1 MIFKTVST
9 WYKNRY
15 QNNEP
20 IVFIG
25 LMLFFYLILTFLGS
39 YIAPILA
46 ALVIAYLLDT
56 FVNILHRFTKI
67 NRLLLVYFVYIIFL
81 IVLLTVIFVLLPIV
95 INQLIDFIKQAS
107 NTLSTL
113 KTSLEHLS
121 TQYPRFLTGDRID
134 TIVNWFDSIDW
145 KKISSS
151 VGSFILQNTATTL
164 PLIFSALIY
173 LFLVPLMVFYFLKD
187 KETIINWFKSFLPAE
202 NGALYYVWND
212 LKPKLADYVR
222 GKAIEFIIVSILT
235 YIGFA
240 YFDLNYSIL
249 LAVGVGLSVII
260 PYVGMVMITIPVI
273 MVGILQ
279 YGLSMTFVWMLAV
292 FFIIQALDGNLLVP
306 LLFSEVLNM
315 HPVGVVSAI
324 LIFGGMWG
332 LWGVFFAIPLGL
344 LFISGVNMFRNHL
357 KNKRE
362 IIKIG
367 NVN

>member
-1 MIFKTVST
+1 MILKTIKD
-9 WYKNRY
+9 WYQNRY

-20 IVFIG
+20 IVFVG
-25 LMLFFYLILTFLGS
+25 LMLFFYLVLTFLGY

-56 FVNILHRFTKI
+56 LVNILQKFTKLKRI
-67 NRLLLVYFVYIIFL
+67 VLVYIVYILFL
-81 IVLLTVIFVLLPIV
+81 IALLSLIFVLLPII
-95 INQLIDFIKQAS
+95 INQLIDFVKQAS
-107 NTLSTL
+107 HILSSL
-113 KTSLEHLS
+113 KTSLEELS
-121 TQYPRFLTGDRID
+121 IKYPTILTEDRINS
-134 TIVNWFDSIDW
+134 IVSWFDSIDW
-145 KKISSS
+145 KKISSN

-164 PLIFSALIY
+164 PVLFSVLIY

-187 KETIINWFKSFLPAE
+187 KEKMINWFKSFLPEE

-222 GKAIEFIIVSILT
+222 GKAIELIIVSTLT

-240 YFDLNYSIL
+240 YFNLNYAVL

-260 PYVGMVMITIPVI
+260 PYVGMVIITIPVI

-279 YGLSMTFVWMLAV
+279 FGLNGTFVSMLIV
-292 FFIIQALDGNLLVP
+292 FFVIQALDGNLLVP
-306 LLFSEVLNM
+306 LLFSEVLDM

-324 LIFGGMWG
+324 LIFGGIWG
-332 LWGVFFAIPLGL
+332 LWGIFFAIPLGL

-357 KNKRE
+357 NGKKTQADINLC
-362 IIKIG
+362 
-367 NVN
+367 

>member
-1 MIFKTVST
+1 MVFKTIKN
-9 WYKNRY
+9 WYKDRY

-25 LMLFFYLILTFLGS
+25 LMLFFYLVLTFLGN

-56 FVNILHRFTKI
+56 FVNILHKATKI
-67 NRLLLVYFVYIIFL
+67 NRLILVYFVYIIFL
-81 IVLLTVIFVLLPIV
+81 IVLLSVIFVLLPIIV
-95 INQLIDFIKQAS
+95 NQMIDFIKQAS
-107 NTLSTL
+107 HTLSSL
-113 KTSLEHLS
+113 KSSLEYLS
-121 TQYPRFLTGDRID
+121 QKYPTLLTVDRID
-134 TIVNWFDSIDW
+134 SIVNWFNTIDW
-145 KKISSS
+145 KKISSNI
-151 VGSFILQNTATTL
+151 GSFILQNTATTL
-164 PLIFSALIY
+164 PLLFSVLIY

-187 KETIINWFKSFLPAE
+187 KNRIIGWFKSFLPE
-202 NGALYYVWND
+202 DNHALFFVWND

-222 GKAIEFIIVSILT
+222 GKAIEFIIVSIVT
-235 YIGFA
+235 YLGFA
-240 YFDLNYSIL
+240 YFNLNYSIL

-260 PYVGMVMITIPVI
+260 PYVGMVMITIPVV

-279 YGLSMTFVWMLAV
+279 YGLSMTLVWMLTV

-344 LFISGVNMFRNHL
+344 LFISGVNMFRNHQ
-357 KNKRE
+357 KGKKDPA
-362 IIKIG
+362 KI
-367 NVN
+367 NLC

>member
-1 MIFKTVST
+1 MILKTIRS
-9 WYKNRY
+9 WYQSKYLNS
-15 QNNEP
+15 EP
-20 IVFIG
+20 IIFVG
-25 LMLFFYLILTFLGS
+25 LMLFFYLILTFLGD

-56 FVNILHRFTKI
+56 FVSILQKFTKI
-67 NRLLLVYFVYIIFL
+67 KRIFLVYFVYLIFL
-81 IVLLTVIFVLLPIV
+81 IVLFSVIFVLFPII

-107 NTLSTL
+107 HTLSSL
-113 KTSLEHLS
+113 KLSLQELS
-121 TQYPRFLTGDRID
+121 VKYPSFLTEDRIN
-134 TIVNWFDSIDW
+134 TIVTWFDTIDW

-164 PLIFSALIY
+164 PILFSVLIY

-187 KETIINWFKSFLPAE
+187 KEMIITWFKGFLPRD

-222 GKAIEFIIVSILT
+222 GKAIEFVLVAIIT

-240 YFDLNYSIL
+240 FFNLNYSVL
-249 LAVGVGLSVII
+249 LACGVGLSVII
-260 PYVGMVMITIPVI
+260 PYVGMAIITIPVV

-279 YGLSMTFVWMLAV
+279 FGLNGTFVSMLIV

-324 LIFGGMWG
+324 LIFGGIWG
-332 LWGVFFAIPLGL
+332 LWGIFFAIPLGL
-344 LFISGVNMFRNHL
+344 LFMSGVNMFRNHL
-357 KNKRE
+357 RGRRDSS
-362 IIKIG
+362 KI
-367 NVN
+367 NLC

>member
-1 MIFKTVST
+1 MVFKTIKN
-9 WYKNRY
+9 WYRDRY

-25 LMLFFYLILTFLGS
+25 LMLFFYLVLTFLGN

-56 FVNILHRFTKI
+56 FVNIFHKATKI
-67 NRLLLVYFVYIIFL
+67 NRLILVYFVYIIFL
-81 IVLLTVIFVLLPIV
+81 IVLLSVIFVLLPIIV
-95 INQLIDFIKQAS
+95 NQMIDFIKQAS
-107 NTLSTL
+107 HTLSSL

-121 TQYPRFLTGDRID
+121 KQYPTLLTVDRID
-134 TIVNWFDSIDW
+134 SIVSWFDSIDW

-164 PLIFSALIY
+164 PVLFSILIY

-187 KETIINWFKSFLPAE
+187 KSKIIGWFKSFLPE
-202 NGALYYVWND
+202 DNNALFFVWND

-222 GKAIEFIIVSILT
+222 GKAIEFIIVSIVT
-235 YIGFA
+235 YFGFA

-260 PYVGMVMITIPVI
+260 PYVGMVMITIPVV

-279 YGLSMTFVWMLAV
+279 YGLSITLVWMLTV

-344 LFISGVNMFRNHL
+344 LFISGVNMFRNHQ
-357 KNKRE
+357 KAKKDPT
-362 IIKIG
+362 KI
-367 NVN
+367 NLC

>member
-1 MIFKTVST
+1 MVLKTIKN
-9 WYKNRY
+9 WYRDRY

-25 LMLFFYLILTFLGS
+25 LMLFFYLVLTFLGN

-56 FVNILHRFTKI
+56 FVNILYKVTKI
-67 NRLLLVYFVYIIFL
+67 NRLVLVYFAYIIFL
-81 IVLLTVIFVLLPIV
+81 IVLFSVIFVLLPIIV
-95 INQLIDFIKQAS
+95 NQMIDFIKQAS
-107 NTLSTL
+107 HTLSSL
-113 KTSLEHLS
+113 KISLEHLS
-121 TQYPRFLTGDRID
+121 QQYPKLLTVDIINS
-134 TIVNWFDSIDW
+134 IVSWFDTIDW

-151 VGSFILQNTATTL
+151 IGSFILQNTATTL
-164 PLIFSALIY
+164 PIIFSALIY

-187 KETIINWFKSFLPAE
+187 KDKIISWFNSFLPE
-202 NGALYYVWND
+202 DNHALFFVWND

-222 GKAIEFIIVSILT
+222 GKAIEFIIVSIAT
-235 YIGFA
+235 YLGFA
-240 YFDLNYSIL
+240 YFNLNYSIL
-249 LAVGVGLSVII
+249 LAFGVGLSVII

-279 YGLSMTFVWMLAV
+279 YGISITLVWMLIV

-306 LLFSEVLNM
+306 LLFSEILNM

-344 LFISGVNMFRNHL
+344 LFISGVNMFRNHQ
-357 KNKRE
+357 KCKKDPA
-362 IIKIG
+362 KI
-367 NVN
+367 NLC

>member
-1 MIFKTVST
+1 MVFKTIKN
-9 WYKNRY
+9 WYRDRY

-25 LMLFFYLILTFLGS
+25 LMLFFYLVLTFLGN

-56 FVNILHRFTKI
+56 FVNILHKATKI
-67 NRLLLVYFVYIIFL
+67 NRLILVYFVYIIFL
-81 IVLLTVIFVLLPIV
+81 IVLLSVIFVLLPIIV
-95 INQLIDFIKQAS
+95 NQMIDFIKQAS
-107 NTLSTL
+107 HTLSSL

-121 TQYPRFLTGDRID
+121 KQYPTLLTVDRID
-134 TIVNWFDSIDW
+134 SIVSWFDSIDW

-151 VGSFILQNTATTL
+151 IGSFILQNTATTL
-164 PLIFSALIY
+164 PVLFSILIY

-187 KETIINWFKSFLPAE
+187 KSKIIGWFKSFLPE
-202 NGALYYVWND
+202 DNNALFFVWND

-222 GKAIEFIIVSILT
+222 GKAIEFIIVSIVT
-235 YIGFA
+235 YLGFA

-260 PYVGMVMITIPVI
+260 PYVGMVMITIPVV

-279 YGLSMTFVWMLAV
+279 YGLSITLVWMLTV

-344 LFISGVNMFRNHL
+344 LFISGVNMFRNHQ
-357 KNKRE
+357 KGKKDPA
-362 IIKIG
+362 KI
-367 NVN
+367 NLC

>member
-1 MIFKTVST
+1 MVLNTLRD
-9 WYKNRY
+9 WYQRRY

-25 LMLFFYLILTFLGS
+25 LMLFFYLVLTFLGD

-56 FVNILHRFTKI
+56 FVSILHKFTKVKRI
-67 NRLLLVYFVYIIFL
+67 ILVYIVYVLFL
-81 IVLLTVIFVLLPIV
+81 IALLTFIFVLLPIV
-95 INQLIDFIKQAS
+95 VNQLIDFIKQAS
-107 NTLSTL
+107 HTLSSL
-113 KTSLEHLS
+113 KGSLEHLS
-121 TQYPRFLTGDRID
+121 NKYPKLLTEDRINS
-134 TIVNWFDSIDW
+134 IVTWFDSIDW
-145 KKISSS
+145 KKISSN
-151 VGSFILQNTATTL
+151 VGSFVLKNTATTL
-164 PLIFSALIY
+164 PILFSILIY

-187 KETIINWFKSFLPAE
+187 KERIIEWFKSFLPEE

-222 GKAIEFIIVSILT
+222 GKAIELIIVSIVT

-240 YFDLNYSIL
+240 YFDLNYAVL

-260 PYVGMVMITIPVI
+260 PYVGMVVITIPVV

-279 YGLSMTFVWMLAV
+279 FGLNGTFVSMLVV

-332 LWGVFFAIPLGL
+332 LWGIFFAIPLGL

-357 KNKRE
+357 KGKKDAA
-362 IIKIG
+362 KI
-367 NVN
+367 NLC